1 MRRFVRDSA
10 SVLATQLTV
19 TALGVITS
27 MITARVLGPHDRGL
41 FALLTLL
48 PATLANFV
56 KFGIPQANV
65 YFMRRRGAPASDV
78 ASNSIWFAAVLGGGL
93 AVVCYVWRDQ
103 LMAPFLKEAP
113 AVTLPVALALLPFV
127 LVQAFFSGVLQ
138 AQQRFREY
146 NVQQVLPTLL
156 ALVGMPVALLWLR
169 TGLVGAIVTQT
180 VIIAIV
186 TVWLGVRVHRSA
198 PIHFTWNGELA
209 RAMFG
214 FGGKSYVQTL
224 ASTLHFRIDQ
234 YMIAIFLDPAQ
245 VGLYAVAANL
255 TNLMLKVPDATGTVL
270 YPRLAGA
277 GSKDAHAQTS
287 AVCRH
292 TLFIMVVGALG
303 YLLFGRTLVGL
314 LYGEAYAG
322 AVRPMLLMLPGVV
335 MLSLYLL
342 LTRNF
347 TGRNRQ
353 QVNIVAACVALGAN
367 VGLNS
372 YLIPRY
378 GIAGAAV
385 STSVSYGIAA
395 LILLV
400 MFVRESGHTVAE
412 TLFVRPAEIA
422 SHLRRVRE
430 LAGPRLGLA
439 STRSK
444 KATVLA
450 GMAAGEASAA
460 ESSKYDR
467 KPARRAL

>member
-1 MRRFVRDSA
+1 
-10 SVLATQLTV
+10 
-19 TALGVITS
+19 
-27 MITARVLGPHDRGL
+27 
-41 FALLTLL
+41 
-48 PATLANFV
+48 
-56 KFGIPQANV
+56 
-65 YFMRRRGAPASDV
+65 
-78 ASNSIWFAAVLGGGL
+78 
-93 AVVCYVWRDQ
+93 
-103 LMAPFLKEAP
+103 
-113 AVTLPVALALLPFV
+113 
-127 LVQAFFSGVLQ
+127 VLQ

-146 NVQQVLPTLL
+146 NVQQVMPTLL
-156 ALVGMPVALLWLR
+156 ALVGMPIALLWLR

-180 VIIAIV
+180 VIVAIV
-186 TVWLGVRVHRSA
+186 TVWLGVRVHRAA
-198 PIHFTWNGELA
+198 PIRLKWNAGLA

-245 VGLYAVAANL
+245 VGLYAIAANL

-277 GSKDAHAQTS
+277 GSEDAHAPTS

-292 TLFIMVVGALG
+292 TLFIMLVGAFC
-303 YLLFGRTLVGL
+303 YLLFGPALVQL
-314 LYGEAYAG
+314 LYGQAYSG

-372 YLIPRY
+372 FLIPRY

-412 TLFVRPAEIA
+412 TLLVRPAELA
-422 SHLRRVRE
+422 RHLRRIRE
-430 LAGPRLGLA
+430 LAGPRLGVG
-439 STRSK
+439 STQSTK
-444 KATVLA
+444 KMPVLA
-450 GMAAGEASAA
+450 GVAPVTAGETGGA
-460 ESSKYDR
+460 EAPEYDR
-467 KPARRAL
+467 KPARGAR

>member
-19 TALGVITS
+19 TALGVATS
-27 MITARVLGPHDRGL
+27 MITARVLGPYDRGL

-48 PATLANFV
+48 PATLSNFV

-65 YFMRRRGAPASDV
+65 YFMRRRNASAADV
-78 ASNSIWFAAVLGGGL
+78 ASNSIWFALILGGGL
-93 AVVCYVWRDQ
+93 AVVCYVFRDS
-103 LMAPFLKEAP
+103 LLAPFLKQAP
-113 AVTLPVALALLPFV
+113 AATVPVSLALLPFV

-146 NVQQVLPTLL
+146 NVQQVMPVLL
-156 ALVGMPVALLWLR
+156 ALVGMPIALLWLR

-180 VIIAIV
+180 VIVAIV
-186 TVWLGVRVHRSA
+186 TVWLAVRVHRSA
-198 PIHFTWNGELA
+198 PIRFGWNAGLA
-209 RAMFG
+209 REMFS

-245 VGLYAVAANL
+245 VGLYAIAANL

-277 GSKDAHAQTS
+277 GLKDAHAQTS

-292 TLFIMVVGALG
+292 TLFIMVVSAVG
-303 YLLFGRTLVGL
+303 YLTCGPFLVRL
-314 LYGEAYAG
+314 LYGEAYSG
-322 AVRPMLLMLPGVV
+322 AIRPMLLMLPGVV

-353 QVNIVAACVALGAN
+353 QVNIVAACVALGVN

-372 YLIPRY
+372 ILIPRF
-378 GIAGAAV
+378 GIEGAAV
-385 STSVSYGIAA
+385 STTVSYGIAA
-395 LILLV
+395 TILLV
-400 MFVRESGHTVAE
+400 MFVRESGHTVAQ
-412 TLFVRPAEIA
+412 TILVRPSELGKY
-422 SHLRRVRE
+422 LRQARAFIPGT
-430 LAGPRLGLA
+430 AG
-439 STRSK
+439 STRIG
-444 KATVLA
+444 V
-450 GMAAGEASAA
+450 
-460 ESSKYDR
+460 
-467 KPARRAL
+467 